1 MKLSSSRLQTESD
14 VAANFWPHKRQLS
27 PPASPLRIRH
37 RAAAN
42 LCELFVQELS
52 HLVAGACQTDRLAR
66 ALFTSLAPDQIRLR
80 RLVLGLAQSTRGCL
94 PALPA
99 ALVEEG
105 LVLPSTYNVMIDV
118 LLKPINPERHGPISI
133 EPSGVAGA
141 RTVGAFVHVALHFE
155 AGVAQSAEDA
165 WLLGSVRL
173 QRVLAAWATAWN
185 DYLCEVRRQ
194 EKSFRAQA
202 YAADL

>member
-1 MKLSSSRLQTESD
+1 MKLSSARLITESD
-14 VAANFWPHKRQLS
+14 VAVNFWPRNHQLNR
-27 PPASPLRIRH
+27 PAGSLRARR

-66 ALFTSLAPDQIRLR
+66 ALFAALAPDQVRLR
-80 RLVLGLAQSTRGCL
+80 RLVLGLAESTRGCL
-94 PALPA
+94 PALPV
-99 ALVEEG
+99 ALAEEG
-105 LVLPSTYNVMIDV
+105 LVLPTTYDVMIDA
-118 LLKPINPERHGPISI
+118 LLKPINPDRHGPMSI
-133 EPSGVAGA
+133 EPSSVAGA

-155 AGVAQSAEDA
+155 AGAAQSAEDA

-173 QRVLAAWATAWN
+173 QHALTAWAAGWN
-185 DYLCEVRRQ
+185 DYLREVRRH

-202 YAADL
+202 YAAGL